1 MKNNPNIFA
10 GDKGWIE
17 EISAIGVFEEKIL
30 IWIEDYK
37 NGSLAKEDILNVT
50 RKVAEYR
57 RTPDLIM
64 EIKDKL
70 VYLIST
76 KVQD

>member
-37 NGSLAKEDILNVT
+37 NGSLTKEDILNVT
-50 RKVAEYR
+50 RKVAR
-57 RTPDLIM
+57 NRDDFNLVK
-64 EIKDKL
+64 EIEGR
-70 VYLIST
+70 IS
-76 KVQD
+76 